1 MRTLSS
7 SVKVRT
13 ACQWGS
19 WTILKMTMSEY
30 GATAAM
36 FYIDQNT
43 IDYLTLTG
51 REAEQVALVEN
62 YAKEIGLWA
71 SDMKQSGIST
81 CTFALIFNGNT

>member
-1 MRTLSS
+1 
-7 SVKVRT
+7 
-13 ACQWGS
+13 
-19 WTILKMTMSEY
+19 
-30 GATAAM
+30 M

-71 SDMKQSGIST
+71 SEMKQAEYRVHRFDLST
-81 CTFALIFNGNT
+81 VTRNIGGHRIHMHVYQ